1 MVQIKTVLDSENKM
15 FNSVSIIFNTNKCV
29 KLTLISNDG
38 QIVTDNSWNLRQ
50 IKIPCI
56 CTVDKAVY

>member
-15 FNSVSIIFNTNKCV
+15 FNSVKLFSIQINVLNV
-29 KLTLISNDG
+29 LISNDG
-38 QIVTDNSWNLRQ
+38 QVVTDKFWYLSQ
-50 IKIPCI
+50 IEISCI